1 MKALRIT
8 LIVLLSLAAIFA
20 VLALTAPKQIEIR
33 RSAFIQAPRSVV
45 HAQMSRFASFHTWSP
60 WSDLDPAMQ
69 YTVSGPDGSPGAK
82 YAWKGND
89 QVGAGEMTLT
99 SVTPDRIDI
108 SLHFTEPFESTDQTS
123 YLLADSAGGTR
134 VTWAMTSSMPVPMNV
149 FGMLMNMES
158 MIGKDF
164 EKGLGKLKTRTE
176 ALPAGAAGLQVETV
190 ELPLRTYIHMRG
202 TTGFGDVT
210 PFLARHFP
218 PLEKAFTAAGLQMA
232 AAPSA
237 LYFKWD
243 TEKQETDMAAALPA
257 AGSGAKLPGYQSLEA
272 GGKALRVAHYGP
284 YAGTGAAHEA
294 IDAYMA
300 AKGITP
306 PEFVVEE
313 FVTDPAAEPDTS
325 KWLTN
330 VIYFIK

>member
-1 MKALRIT
+1 MKALRIS

-20 VLALTAPKQIEIR
+20 VLALTAPKQIEIQ
-33 RSAFIQAPRSVV
+33 RSAFIRAPHSLV
-45 HAQMSRFASFHTWSP
+45 HGQMSRFANFHTWSP
-60 WSDLDPAMQ
+60 WSDLDPNMQ
-69 YTVSGPDGSPGAK
+69 YTVSGPDGSTGAK

-89 QVGAGEMTLT
+89 QVGAGEMTFT
-99 SVTPDRIDI
+99 AISPERIDI
-108 SLHFTEPFESTDQTS
+108 LLHFIEPFESTDQTS
-123 YLLADSAGGTR
+123 YFLADSAGGTR
-134 VTWAMTSSMPVPMNV
+134 VTWTMTSNLPIPMNV
-149 FGMLMNMES
+149 FGMLMNMQS

-164 EKGLGKLKTRTE
+164 EKGLSKLKTRAE
-176 ALPAGAAGLQVETV
+176 ALPAPSAGLQVETV
-190 ELPLRTYIHMRG
+190 DLPARTYIHMRG

-237 LYFKWD
+237 LYFRWD

-257 AGSGAKLPGYQSLEA
+257 AGSGAKLSGYQSLEA
-272 GGKALRVAHYGP
+272 GGKALRVAYYGP

-294 IDAYMA
+294 LDAYMA
-300 AKGITP
+300 ANGITP

-313 FVTDPAAEPDTS
+313 FVTDPGAEPDSS
-325 KWLTN
+325 KWLTH